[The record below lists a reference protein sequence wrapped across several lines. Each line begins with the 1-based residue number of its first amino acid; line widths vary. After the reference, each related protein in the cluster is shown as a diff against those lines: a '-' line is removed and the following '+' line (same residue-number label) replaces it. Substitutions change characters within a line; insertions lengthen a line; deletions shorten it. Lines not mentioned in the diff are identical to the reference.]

1 MIADDTTGV
10 SSARQTFL
18 LFGTFY
24 VNKIPLF
31 VPLRAFCDVGNLG
44 PAILAKAFQ
53 GVVITTGQII
63 NHARA
68 LKSPA
73 SYYYEINGK
82 LIFLLC
88 SSMPVSPYSSF
99 HLHDRCSA
107 PNSKL

>member
-10 SSARQTFL
+10 SSARRTFL

-63 NHARA
+63 NHAQAFTRA
-68 LKSPA
+68 SLLLLPKSMA
-73 SYYYEINGK
+73 N
-82 LIFLLC
+82 
-88 SSMPVSPYSSF
+88 
-99 HLHDRCSA
+99 
-107 PNSKL
+107 